1 VIPVADHDHDPADQL
16 LADEAWLRRHMYG
29 PSHRE
34 PGGLPLN
41 LTAEALVHSHEWRHP
56 ELQEAGKP
64 ASPGCQWPPVA
75 DRMRSRRESAEADQ
89 LLRTLD
95 QVVARL
101 GALDQV
107 VARLRTLDQVVAR
120 LRTLDQVVARLGALG
135 IDVRRL
141 RPDPVRGAARD
152 LLATWREKF
161 IYTDEPDLDAV
172 VVSLAALQE
181 ALDD

>member
-64 ASPGCQWPPVA
+64 AGPGYQWPPVA

-89 LLRTLD
+89 L
-95 QVVARL
+95 
-101 GALDQV
+101 
-107 VARLRTLDQVVAR
+107 

-172 VVSLAALQE
+172 VVSLSGLEE
-181 ALDD
+181 ALGG